1 MNACRA
7 RGFNLIELM
16 IVVAIIA
23 ILTVVALPG
32 FSGMLQNSNT
42 RSAADSIENGIRFAQ
57 AEAVRL
63 NRIVTFTPASNGS
76 WTVTY
81 TQITGVDS
89 GSNMLQ
95 TQPSTYS
102 STLLVSPT
110 TAISFNGLGR
120 AGTGS
125 TFSAT
130 TGTTTFTPATVDP
143 AVIYLIKNSSSS
155 ASRKLNVRVSPSG
168 KIRMCDPDRT
178 YDVNNAP
185 DGCPQTTP

>member
-1 MNACRA
+1 MSVRRA

-63 NRIVTFTPASNGS
+63 GRIVTFTPTSTGG

-81 TQITGVDS
+81 TQITGADS
-89 GSNMLQ
+89 GSNILQ

-102 STLLVSPT
+102 SSVSLPTT

-120 AGTGS
+120 VGIGTS
-125 TFSAT
+125 TFSNA
-130 TGTTTFTPATVDP
+130 TGTTRFTPATTDP
-143 AVIYLIKNSSSS
+143 AVIYQINNSRG
-155 ASRKLNVRVSPSG
+155 SRKLSVWVSPSG